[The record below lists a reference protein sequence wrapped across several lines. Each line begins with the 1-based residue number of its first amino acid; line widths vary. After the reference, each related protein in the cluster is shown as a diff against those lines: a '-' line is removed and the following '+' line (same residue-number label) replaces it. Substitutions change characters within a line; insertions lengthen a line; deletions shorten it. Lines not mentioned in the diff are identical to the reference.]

1 MDKQKKGVRLEHISK
16 IYTDPKTGK
25 EFYAVQDTTLDI
37 EPGSFVTLL
46 GPSGCG
52 KTTTLRMIAGFESPD
67 EGDIYL
73 GDEAINALTPNKRDT
88 AMVFQSYALLP
99 HYNVFDNVAYGLKIR
114 KLPKEEIYER
124 VMNILKLVEMEGM
137 ESRMTNQLSGGQQ
150 QRVAL
155 ARALVIEPSVLL
167 FDEPL
172 SNLDAK
178 LRVTMRTEIRKI
190 QQKVGITAIY
200 VTHDQSEAMS
210 ISDKI
215 IIMSKGKVEQIG
227 TPREIYY
234 HPNSRFV
241 ADFIGES
248 NIVPGIMIRDELVE
262 IFGTRFACVD
272 KGFGNNKP
280 VDVVIRPEDIDLVK
294 PEDGTLQGVVTHLIF
309 KGVHYEMEV
318 TTPDGFEW
326 LVHSTDMFPVG
337 RQVGIHVEPFEIQIM
352 NKPASEDEEAL
363 GVNE

>member
-1 MDKQKKGVRLEHISK
+1 MEKQKKGVRLEHISK
-16 IYTDPKTGK
+16 IYQDPKTGK
-25 EFYAVQDTTLDI
+25 NFYAVHDTTLDI
-37 EPGSFVTLL
+37 EPGTFVTLL

-67 EGDIYL
+67 EGEIYL
-73 GDEAINALTPNKRDT
+73 GGEAINSLTPNKRDT
-88 AMVFQSYALLP
+88 AMVFQNYALLP
-99 HYNVFDNVAYGLKIR
+99 QYNVFDNVAYGLKIR
-114 KLPKEEIYER
+114 KLPKEEIRER
-124 VMNILKLVEMEGM
+124 VLNILKLVEMEGM

-155 ARALVIEPSVLL
+155 ARALVLEPGVLL

-234 HPNSRFV
+234 HPNSKFV
-241 ADFIGES
+241 ADFIGEANFLDAQVLS
-248 NIVPGIMIRDELVE
+248 ENGEKARIRVAGEEIEVNNFAHARAGDKSEL
-262 IFGTRFACVD
+262 
-272 KGFGNNKP
+272 
-280 VDVVIRPEDIDLVK
+280 VIRPEAAKLSETGVLEGTVTLSTFMGSYQYYQMLV
-294 PEDGTLQGVVTHLIF
+294 DG
-309 KGVHYEMEV
+309 M
-318 TTPDGFEW
+318 
-326 LVHSTDMFPVG
+326 
-337 RQVGIHVEPFEIQIM
+337 EIQITDY
-352 NKPASEDEEAL
+352 NPVNRRIYEVGEKAFLEFDPR
-363 GVNE
+363 GVYIL